1 MFSRAFS
8 RPLVNTIACA
18 RPLVPVR
25 HYESVSEPRPIV
37 LQRYGTGEGGRV
49 TKWFVHEGQEVKQFD
64 AVCEVSSEG
73 SSYTVNSPYYGVV
86 HRVNFDAEAQVGDT
100 LIEMN
105 TYDVLDVESLDNLA
119 SRDLEEYATSFA
131 PKVTALPKL

>member
-1 MFSRAFS
+1 MGSRAFS

-73 SSYTVNSPYYGVV
+73 SSYTVNSPYCGVV
-86 HRVNFDAEAQVGDT
+86 HRVNFDQEASAEVGGT

-105 TYDVLDVESLDNLA
+105 TYDVLDVDAIDNLA
-119 SRDLEEYATSFA
+119 SRDVEEYATSFA
-131 PKVTALPKL
+131 PKVAPA